1 MPAGPIIYGSQGNV
15 NYPVAVRPQAQPN
28 MMLAGM
34 MAQPR
39 ENNDQQTLALMMALL
54 QMAQAQDSRGE
65 GARQFDESQRLTRE
79 LAAQSGA
86 REDARFQSNL
96 DLQQMIQHS
105 SESNQNAI
113 NSLNE
118 KLANLQVNRAQQ
130 ESDMINKADRR
141 GDLSEARS
149 NVEAIIGPMDMQAA
163 NTAKAR
169 VEDAQ
174 AARAIQQQTTQ
185 FRAPDVSAPGL
196 QKLDR
201 AISSIGDL
209 FNLTQGWSDTT
220 KAMTDYSAAVRQ
232 YVFDPHIT
240 DAERSM
246 RAEAVMPDVERMAG
260 AMHDLPV
267 RDTIAGYGKRMLG
280 GKSDRQ
286 QTQQLL
292 SDTADSFR
300 REIRHAIKPG
310 QETQAQMAERSQ
322 MRDEISKLAQKRAVS
337 AQVFREGRWQNAS
350 PTALESAAV
359 NSYISGKPI
368 PATQPATQPTTNP
381 SPTTGMSEL
390 DKYYYY
396 FSQTGG

>member
-39 ENNDQQTLALMMALL
+39 DNNDQQTLALMMALL
-54 QMAQAQDSRGE
+54 QMAQAQDARGE

-96 DLQQMIQHS
+96 DLQQMIQRS

-118 KLANLQVNRAQQ
+118 KLANLQVDRAQQ
-130 ESDMINKADRR
+130 ESAMINKMDRK
-141 GDLSEARS
+141 GDLADARS
-149 NVEAIIGPMDMQAA
+149 NVEAIIGPMDVQAA

-169 VEDAQ
+169 VEDSQ
-174 AARAIQQQTTQ
+174 ANRAIQQQTTQ
-185 FRAPDVSAPGL
+185 FRASDVAAPVMTDL
-196 QKLDR
+196 ER
-201 AISSIGDL
+201 AIKELPDDINGGYSRVT
-209 FNLTQGWSDTT
+209 NR
-220 KAMTDYSAAVRQ
+220 MTDYSAAVRR
-232 YVFDPHIT
+232 YVFDPHISEN
-240 DAERSM
+240 ERSM
-246 RAEAVMPDVERMAG
+246 RAEAVMPEVDRMVG
-260 AMHDLPV
+260 TIRDMPV
-267 RDTIAGYGKRMLG
+267 PDTVGGKIKRAFG

-286 QTQQLL
+286 STQELL

-310 QETQAQMAERSQ
+310 QETQAQMAERAQ
-322 MRDEISKLAQKRAVS
+322 LRDEISKLAQKRAVS

-368 PATQPATQPTTNP
+368 PATQPTTNP
-381 SPTTGMSEL
+381 SPVTG
-390 DKYYYY
+390 DQDFYGTY
-396 FSQTGG
+396 FTPNY